1 MFCFGVFFY
10 LPHKNYLRP
19 LRLMGMP
26 VAPSSVSDVTLHP
39 HSPIF
44 SVRLVDWFHVSN
56 LSFSTYRSTT
66 VRRCCGVKNV
76 HMYIWRNMN
85 KMTRTVISISIPPK
99 SKGKDNLKEAV
110 LSTCSAGS
118 DGQNVAGC
126 THAQAVLGK
135 YADIIGGGVNL

>member
-1 MFCFGVFFY
+1 MW
-10 LPHKNYLRP
+10 
-19 LRLMGMP
+19 MP

-44 SVRLVDWFHVSN
+44 SLSLFDWLIDFMSQIFHSLLTEALQSGDAVVSKM
-56 LSFSTYRSTT
+56 STCISEGTWT
-66 VRRCCGVKNV
+66 K
-76 HMYIWRNMN
+76 W
-85 KMTRTVISISIPPK
+85 VISISIPAK

-110 LSTCSAGS
+110 LSTCLAGS